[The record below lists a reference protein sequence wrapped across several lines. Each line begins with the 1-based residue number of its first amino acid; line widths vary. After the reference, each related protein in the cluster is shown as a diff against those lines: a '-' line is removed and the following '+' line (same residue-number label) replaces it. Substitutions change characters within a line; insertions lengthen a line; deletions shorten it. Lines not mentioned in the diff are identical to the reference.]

1 MNKSKPFDER
11 QINLFRVVCTRLYL
25 LTLLFL
31 WGDMM
36 YRKLALGQSSSEHED
51 LAIILT
57 ANALI
62 LIGTFVWNMGFA
74 IKMMKLWKI
83 IGLYILM
90 LALGSG
96 LIYIQYGIEDIDLF
110 WNKIGITATI
120 LAIMAVVYGIFAL
133 IGYKKAEKEISD

>member
-1 MNKSKPFDER
+1 
-11 QINLFRVVCTRLYL
+11 
-25 LTLLFL
+25 
-31 WGDMM
+31 MM
-36 YRKLALGQSSSEHED
+36 YRKLALGQTSSEHED

-83 IGLYILM
+83 IGLYFLM
-90 LALGSG
+90 LAMGSG
-96 LIYIQYGIEDIDLF
+96 LIYIQYGTEDMDLF

-120 LAIMAVVYGIFAL
+120 LAIMAVVYGFFAL

>member
-1 MNKSKPFDER
+1 MSKSKPFDER

-25 LTLLFL
+25 ITLLIL

-36 YRKLALGQSSSEHED
+36 YRKLVLGQASSEHED

-62 LIGTFVWNMGFA
+62 LIATFVWNMGFA
-74 IKMMKLWKI
+74 IKMMKAWKI
-83 IGLYILM
+83 IGLYFLM

-96 LIYIQYGIEDIDLF
+96 LIYIQYGTEDMDLF
-110 WNKIGITATI
+110 LNKIRITASI
-120 LAIMAVVYGIFAL
+120 LAIMAVVYGIFAF